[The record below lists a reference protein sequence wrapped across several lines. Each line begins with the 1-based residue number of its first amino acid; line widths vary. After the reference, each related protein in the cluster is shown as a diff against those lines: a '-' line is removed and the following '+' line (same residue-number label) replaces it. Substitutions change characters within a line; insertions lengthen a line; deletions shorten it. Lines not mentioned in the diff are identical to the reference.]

1 MAERK
6 QLNRRE
12 TVDRRLVENKL
23 FVIHSSS
30 LWAIS
35 RWEVCI
41 FFFFKRTGPP
51 PISPLFPHTP
61 LSRSA
66 LGGAPRVALPFDWGP
81 RAGEQ
86 TRRAHGYRP
95 PPVACGN
102 MWGVRPHSTAQGYS
116 RSAAVRSS
124 TV

>member
-51 PISPLFPHTP
+51 PISPLFPHPP
-61 LSRSA
+61 LSRSRTA
-66 LGGAPRVALPFDWGP
+66 RTPAVNSRYDSL
-81 RAGEQ
+81 
-86 TRRAHGYRP
+86 RRASRWQSGLWFGVARWWILGYTFRGSGGT
-95 PPVACGN
+95 C
-102 MWGVRPHSTAQGYS
+102 
-116 RSAAVRSS
+116 
-124 TV
+124 